1 MGEEEESEFPDPGC
15 KRRGCK
21 YAAGSQ
27 LGIAG
32 LIPTPATSSPSSWVT
47 PPPSPAISCLGT
59 SRDESPWKRQV
70 QLQKKP
76 CSSAPPPEP
85 SRSPSGLCHRAAAGV
100 KYGARRLGP
109 RLHHNVTVKAL
120 NRPGCRE
127 GRAKVNRAGF
137 GSLKAFAV
145 SSERLR
151 RSSDNVFHGQNGK
164 KVFPWISSRS
174 YGITDLY
181 FLYGLQLQQS
191 FIIHMLVWT

>member
-1 MGEEEESEFPDPGC
+1 MQVCG
-15 KRRGCK
+15 
-21 YAAGSQ
+21 A
-27 LGIAG
+27 L
-32 LIPTPATSSPSSWVT
+32 ATRNCWADSDTGDIISVLLSP
-47 PPPSPAISCLGT
+47 PPAISCLGT

-70 QLQKKP
+70 QLQKKT
-76 CSSAPPPEP
+76 CSSAPPKPR
-85 SRSPSGLCHRAAAGV
+85 RSSGLCHRAAAGV
-100 KYGARRLGP
+100 KYRARRLG
-109 RLHHNVTVKAL
+109 HHNVSVKAL
-120 NRPGCRE
+120 NRPGRRE

-181 FLYGLQLQQS
+181 FQYGLQLKQS